1 MTMILDRIVEHKKEV
16 LAEAKKRFNYNFLEG
31 LIKIS
36 PQVKDFA
43 FALKKDIGSRNRIIA
58 EVKKASPS
66 KGIIR
71 EQFFP
76 VEIAREYAAN
86 GAAAISVL
94 TEEKF
99 FLGSLDYMKEIK
111 QAVTLPVLR
120 KDFLF
125 DPYQIYEAR
134 AFGADAVLLIT
145 AMLEKEQLQELQQAA
160 HELSLSALVEVHT
173 REELDVALSAGSLI
187 IGINNRN
194 LNTFK
199 TDIATTLELIESIP
213 EDRIVVSES
222 GIRTIDDII
231 KLKNAGVDAFLIGES
246 LMREESPG
254 KKLREFVG

>member
-1 MTMILDRIVEHKKEV
+1 MTMILDRIVAHKKDV
-16 LAEAKKRFNYNFLEG
+16 LAKAKKRFNYNFLEG

-36 PQVKDFA
+36 PHVKDFA
-43 FALKKDIGSRNRIIA
+43 FALKKDTGGRNSIIA

-76 VEIAREYAAN
+76 VEIAREYEAN

-99 FLGSLDYMKEIK
+99 FLGSLEYMKEIK
-111 QAVTLPVLR
+111 QAVSLPVLR

-125 DPYQIYEAR
+125 DPYQMYEAR
-134 AFGADAVLLIT
+134 AFGADAVLLIV
-145 AMLEKEQLQELQQAA
+145 AVLEKEQLQELQQAA
-160 HELSLSALVEVHT
+160 QELSLSALVEVHT
-173 REELDVALSAGSLI
+173 REELDTALSADSLI

-194 LNTFK
+194 LNTFT
-199 TDIATTLELIESIP
+199 TDIATTLELSNAIP
-213 EDRIVVSES
+213 DDRIVVSES
-222 GIRTIDDII
+222 GLKTIDDII
-231 KLKNAGVDAFLIGES
+231 KLKDAGVDAFLIGES
-246 LMREESPG
+246 LMRAESPG

>member
-1 MTMILDRIVEHKKEV
+1 MILNRIVEHKQEELIKT
-16 LAEAKKRFNYNFLEG
+16 KKKYNINYLED

-36 PQVKDFA
+36 PEVRDFA
-43 FALKKDIGSRNRIIA
+43 FALKKDMGSRNRIIA

-76 VEIAREYAAN
+76 VEIARDYEAN

-99 FLGSLDYMKEIK
+99 FLGSLEYMKEIK
-111 QAVTLPVLR
+111 KAVELPVLR

-134 AFGADAVLLIT
+134 AFGADAVLLIV
-145 AMLEKEQLQELQQAA
+145 AMLEKGQLQELQQAA
-160 HELSLSALVEVHT
+160 HELSLSVLVEVHT
-173 REELDVALSAGSLI
+173 REELDTALSAGSLI

-194 LNTFK
+194 LHTFK
-199 TDIATTLELIESIP
+199 TDISTTLKLVRDISP
-213 EDRIVVSES
+213 DRIMVSES
-222 GIRTIDDII
+222 GIRTINDII
-231 KLKNAGVDAFLIGES
+231 KLRNAGVDAFLIGES
-246 LMREESPG
+246 LMREDSPG
-254 KKLREFVG
+254 MKLREFVG